1 VDEQYYKCFGCG
13 ESGDVFS
20 FIMKAENLD
29 FLDALKFLANRV
41 GLEMPSYSQHH
52 GEDRNSVERRT
63 ILEINREAGRYFFAQ
78 LTHSERAMSYM
89 LRVRK
94 LSKKVARDTYYMGY
108 APNSWNGLTQHLR
121 SLNFSD
127 ENILK
132 SGLAKRND
140 KGVLYDFF
148 RDRLVVP
155 ILDVRNNFIAFGG
168 RALDNDTKPKYL
180 NSPDTPVFKK
190 SENLF
195 SLNLAKKSVSK
206 SRYFILAEGY
216 MDVIALY
223 QGGFTNAVA
232 SLGTSL
238 TPEQVSLIKRYADEV
253 IVCYDSDSAGIN
265 ATNRAIGLLLNG
277 STDKE
282 LKIRVLRMV
291 GAKDPDE
298 YIGRYGSKSFQE
310 LLDGSVD
317 AIEFQLEQVR
327 CRLNL
332 NTNSGKA
339 ELLKH
344 SANILAQI
352 PSNTTREVYVSS
364 VARECNIEPSTFSET
379 INSIIQKNNRLPIKR
394 DYRPDTNY
402 QRNIFVPMS
411 NTNSMG
417 NVNDTLN
424 TINYYADRSKVRLF
438 EAERLTIAYL
448 TTIYDLIPYAKD
460 SLEISDFS
468 FNTHRVL
475 FQTLCEHAEALSNLN
490 DISIVHSDLTE
501 EHFNSLLEI
510 YNKYKLVIDYQN
522 AQWGLADCIDKLKE
536 PKIPVVD
543 GKKDLYQ
550 IRNKKL
556 LEEKLKHK
564 NVT

>member
-1 VDEQYYKCFGCG
+1 VEEGYYKCFGCG

-41 GLEMPSYSQHH
+41 GLEMPRYNQHSS
-52 GEDRNSVERRT
+52 ENRNSSERRT
-63 ILEINREAGRYFFAQ
+63 ILEINHEAGRYFFKQLAQ
-78 LTHSERAMSYM
+78 SQKAMNY
-89 LRVRK
+89 LVRVRG
-94 LSKKVARDTYYMGY
+94 LSKKVSRDTYYMGY
-108 APNSWNGLTQHLR
+108 APNSWNGLTDHLR
-121 SLNFSD
+121 SLGFTD
-127 ENILK
+127 EYILK
-132 SGLAKRND
+132 SGLAKVND
-140 KGVLYDFF
+140 KGILYDFF
-148 RDRLVVP
+148 RDRLIVP

-168 RALDNDTKPKYL
+168 RALDDDTKPKYL

-195 SLNLAKKSVSK
+195 SLNLAKKEVSK
-206 SRYFILAEGY
+206 SRSFILAEGY
-216 MDVIALY
+216 MDVVSLY
-223 QGGFTNAVA
+223 QGGFCNAVA

-282 LKIRVLRMV
+282 LKIRIIRMG

-298 YIGRYGSKSFQE
+298 YIKRYGSQSFKK
-310 LLDGSVD
+310 LLDDAVD
-317 AIEFQLEQVR
+317 AIEFQIEQVR
-327 CRLNL
+327 SRLNL
-332 NTNSGKA
+332 NTNSGKV

-352 PSNTTREVYVSS
+352 PNSASREVYVSS
-364 VARECNIEPSTFSET
+364 IAKECNIEPNTFAET
-379 INSIIQKNNRLPIKR
+379 VNNIVQKNVRLPIKHT
-394 DYRPDTNY
+394 YQPSNSL
-402 QRNIFVPMS
+402 QRNISTPMS
-411 NTNSMG
+411 NTNHMVS
-417 NVNDTLN
+417 NSTLN
-424 TINYYADRSKVRLF
+424 TINNYTDRVNIKIF

-448 TTIYDLIPYAKD
+448 VTIFDLIPYAKD
-460 SLEISDFS
+460 SLNGSDFK
-468 FNTHRVL
+468 FNTHRVI
-475 FQTLCEHAEALSNLN
+475 FQALCEHAKNLNEFN

-510 YNKYKLVIDYQN
+510 YNKYKMIIDYQN
-522 AQWGLADCIDKLKE
+522 AQWGLTDCIDKLKE
-536 PKIPVVD
+536 PEIPVVD
-543 GKKDLYQ
+543 GKKDLHQ
-550 IRNKKL
+550 IRNRKL

>member
-1 VDEQYYKCFGCG
+1 
-13 ESGDVFS
+13 
-20 FIMKAENLD
+20 
-29 FLDALKFLANRV
+29 
-41 GLEMPSYSQHH
+41 
-52 GEDRNSVERRT
+52 
-63 ILEINREAGRYFFAQ
+63 
-78 LTHSERAMSYM
+78 
-89 LRVRK
+89 
-94 LSKKVARDTYYMGY
+94 
-108 APNSWNGLTQHLR
+108 
-121 SLNFSD
+121 
-127 ENILK
+127 
-132 SGLAKRND
+132 
-140 KGVLYDFF
+140 
-148 RDRLVVP
+148 
-155 ILDVRNNFIAFGG
+155 
-168 RALDNDTKPKYL
+168 
-180 NSPDTPVFKK
+180 
-190 SENLF
+190 
-195 SLNLAKKSVSK
+195 
-206 SRYFILAEGY
+206 
-216 MDVIALY
+216 
-223 QGGFTNAVA
+223 VA